1 MSRYRRQREVITLTG
16 LAFLLQV
23 SWNSLGRCRQSEVTE
38 VISIWNEMGNNASAA
53 TSNCWKVC
61 PKSVSTISVW
71 VQSDKQYGKEIKPH
85 LFLFWVFIGPWR
97 K

>member
-38 VISIWNEMGNNASAA
+38 VISIWNEMGSNARGAIA

-61 PKSVSTISVW
+61 PESVSKISVW
-71 VQSDKQYGKEIKPH
+71 IQLDKQHDKEIKPH
-85 LFLFWVFIGPWR
+85 LFLF
-97 K
+97 